1 MPRGRA
7 EEEEVLGVSL
17 SRRCPHVGGACL
29 STPEPMQLAPLC
41 SAWGRSA
48 DTLAVAGGKR
58 VVAPG
63 PQRLALRA
71 ATCAF
76 SMFILTFLPFTA
88 SSQESLGSVG
98 FGDRAGHVQTGRDCG
113 VRERLSAT
121 STHDQCKGERMHPL
135 WGQLSMWV
143 SNPKDVHIF

>member
-1 MPRGRA
+1 M
-7 EEEEVLGVSL
+7 LGFSL

-29 STPEPMQLAPLC
+29 STPEPVQLAPLC

-48 DTLAVAGGKR
+48 DTLAGGKR

-63 PQRLALRA
+63 PQCLALRA

-76 SMFILTFLPFTA
+76 SMVILTFLPFTA

-98 FGDRAGHVQTGRDCG
+98 FEDRAGHVQTGRDCA
-113 VRERLSAT
+113 VCESLSAT

-143 SNPKDVHIF
+143 SNPKNVHIF

>member
-1 MPRGRA
+1 M
-7 EEEEVLGVSL
+7 LGVSL

-29 STPEPMQLAPLC
+29 STPKPVQLAPLC
-41 SAWGRSA
+41 PAWGRPA

-76 SMFILTFLPFTA
+76 SLFILNLPSFHC
-88 SSQESLGSVG
+88 QEPGKPWLC
-98 FGDRAGHVQTGRDCG
+98 R
-113 VRERLSAT
+113 
-121 STHDQCKGERMHPL
+121 L
-135 WGQLSMWV
+135 WGQGWAR
-143 SNPKDVHIF
+143 SNREGLWSL